1 MNIKIKN
8 KWLLLTLALAS
19 THAATAQSSTLD
31 NGYRTSAVDDITYE
45 YGETLYIG
53 PDAVWEINGVHVV
66 YSSNIWIAP
75 TARISGTG
83 TLVIA
88 NPATNP
94 FYNVAATPTIIDG
107 NNGNFINLNIEHQN
121 PANIILDDIAD
132 PGFGITNPSGA
143 LAAALKIGKDFSFEV
158 DNGDVLLNGNDFVFR
173 EPATV
178 SNFGV
183 NRMVVTGNSIAGHMV
198 MEFNEGPSGSFTF
211 PVGIAEGDYTPATFG
226 SYGIVELN
234 VSVTDYTAATA
245 QIDTPQEGMDR
256 VWHIYGSGTPSTIQL
271 QHNISTNGTSY
282 VDDQAYITRYNG
294 SAQWQPSDRI
304 DYVSP
309 GSHMFTISSSEILID
324 FGVPYYATSDQAWF
338 TKTSDKTTP
347 LPVTLVSFNTK
358 KTEGQV
364 SLTWATTSESNAS
377 HFEIERSADARHFE
391 TVGSVAVKG
400 ESTSMRNYSFLDTPV
415 SSSIVYYR
423 LKMIDVDGTF
433 AFSEIR
439 NVHFEGLTDLVRV
452 YPNPAS
458 SFIKV
463 DAPNARSVKIF
474 NKMGRILHTTEGIVP
489 ARIDISGLS
498 EGIYIVQVIQRNG
511 QVKAVKIVVVR
522 QSPSSD

>member
-1 MNIKIKN
+1 MNIKIKDN
-8 KWLLLTLALAS
+8 WLLLILALLAF

-31 NGYRTSAVDDITYE
+31 NGYRASAVGDITYE

-75 TARISGTG
+75 TAQISGTG
-83 TLVIA
+83 TLIIA
-88 NPATNP
+88 DPATNP
-94 FYNVAATPTIIDG
+94 FYTVASTPTIVDG
-107 NNGNFINLNIEHQN
+107 NNGNFINLNIQHQN

-234 VSVTDYTAATA
+234 VSVTNYASTVA
-245 QIDTPQEGMDR
+245 QIEAPQEGMDR
-256 VWHIYGSGTPSTIQL
+256 VWHIYGSGSPSTIQL
-271 QHNISTNGTSY
+271 QHNISTNGTGY
-282 VDDQAYITRYNG
+282 IDDQAYITRYNG
-294 SAQWQPSDRI
+294 SAQWQASDRI

-309 GSHMFTISSSEILID
+309 GVHMFTINSSEMLMN

-347 LPVTLVSFNTK
+347 LPVTLLSFNAK
-358 KTEGQV
+358 KTEGHV

-377 HFEIERSADARHFE
+377 HFEIQRSVDARNFE
-391 TVGSVAVKG
+391 TVGRVAAKG
-400 ESTSMRNYSFLDTPV
+400 ESNGMQNYSFSDVPV

-423 LKMIDVDGTF
+423 LKMVDLEGTF
-433 AFSEIR
+433 AFSTIR
-439 NVHFEGLTDLVRV
+439 NVAMNGMAELVNV

-458 SFIKV
+458 EFLKV
-463 DAPNARSVKIF
+463 DARNARAV
-474 NKMGRILHTTEGIVP
+474 RIYNRSGQILFTSTGVVP
-489 ARIDISGLS
+489 DQINIKTFP
-498 EGIYIVQVIQRNG
+498 EGIYIVQVLQQSG
-511 QVKAVKIVVVR
+511 EMKSVKVVVAK
-522 QSPSSD
+522 

>member
-1 MNIKIKN
+1 MKKI
-8 KWLLLTLALAS
+8 LIYGLFTALIAS
-19 THAATAQSSTLD
+19 WHAATAQSSTLD
-31 NGYRTSAVDDITYE
+31 NGYRTTAVSDVTFE
-45 YGETLYIG
+45 YSETLYIG

-66 YSSNIWIAP
+66 YSSNVWIAP
-75 TARISGTG
+75 TAKISGTG

-88 NPATNP
+88 DPAANP
-94 FYNVAATPTIIDG
+94 FYTVAAGATIIDG
-107 NNGNFINLNIEHQN
+107 NDGNFINLNIKHQN

-132 PGFGITNPSGA
+132 PGFDIINPSGA

-183 NRMVVTGNSIAGHMV
+183 NRMVVTSNSIDGHMA

-234 VSVTDYTAATA
+234 VSVTDYTATTA
-245 QIDTPQEGMDR
+245 QIGTPQEGMDR
-256 VWHIYGSGTPSTIQL
+256 VWHIYGSGSPSTIQL

-282 VDDQAYITRYNG
+282 IDDQAYITRYNG

-304 DYVSP
+304 DYESP
-309 GSHMFTISSSEILID
+309 GVHMFTINSSEMLMN
-324 FGVPYYATSDQAWF
+324 FGIPFSATSEQAWF

-347 LPVTLVSFNTK
+347 LPVTLLSFNAK
-358 KTEGQV
+358 KTEDHV

-377 HFEIERSADARHFE
+377 HFEIQRSADARHFDTAG
-391 TVGSVAVKG
+391 TVSAKG
-400 ESTSMRNYSFLDTPV
+400 ESSEIQNYSFLDLPAT
-415 SSSIVYYR
+415 SSILYYR
-423 LKMIDVDGTF
+423 LKMIDVDGTY
-433 AFSEIR
+433 AFTNIR
-439 NVHFEGLTDLVRV
+439 NVNFESSADLVSV

-463 DAPNARSVKIF
+463 DAPNARSLKIF
-474 NKMGRILHTTEGIVP
+474 NKMGRILHTSQGVVP
-489 ARIDISGLS
+489 SRVDISS
-498 EGIYIVQVIQRNG
+498 FPDGIYIVQVVEQNG
-511 QVKAVKIVVVR
+511 KVKATRIVV
-522 QSPSSD
+522 SK